1 MFYYYI
7 MDSYSALLSNLD
19 VDVNVNVNGNN
30 TPMLKPVGDA
40 ITLVFYLIIFG
51 LYFCFFYCVKNREY

>member
-7 MDSYSALLSNLD
+7 MDSYSAMLG
-19 VDVNVNVNGNN
+19 NVNVNN

>member
-7 MDSYSALLSNLD
+7 MDSYSALLSNL
-19 VDVNVNVNGNN
+19 NVNGNGNGNN